1 MRKYWLKRAVGV
13 ISALAMTSMSVM
25 GVMAGTGDIIDTGR
39 KGTLTIHKYDL
50 TAAQSQGV
58 NVDQFTAD
66 GEKDDAAE
74 AALAKYALGG
84 IEFTYLKVADI
95 NTYTNAGNVQLL
107 YNLNDDLATLLG
119 VPASNLEVIGADGTK
134 QYTSDAINEAL
145 KNALID
151 NTTTKNSLEDYVN
164 ARGGVAMD
172 ETSDVGVSTAT
183 GLDLGLYLVVETR
196 VPEEVHTT
204 TDPFFVSLPMTDATG
219 DYWNYDVV
227 VYPKNQTNNPTINK
241 LVKEPTENVFK
252 DVVTAS
258 EGDILD
264 FRLVTKLPKIT
275 SKATYLT
282 KYEFVDT
289 LSKGMTYDKD
299 NVTVSIYDAKSDAEN
314 GTGTAVATWSARDA
328 KFSTNFDD
336 TANKMTVSMGSD
348 GLKDINPAYTEKY
361 LVVSYRASIHSDST
375 VLLGDKG
382 NDNDVTLEYRRT
394 NEDKWNI
401 IKDKARVYTYGINL
415 KKEFSVAGGDFTKV
429 EFKLQNRSD
438 GYYVTATG
446 DAGKY
451 YVTGDV
457 NKTTEAEGT
466 VFKPDATGAL
476 VINGLEADEYVLT
489 EIHTS
494 DGYSLLKA
502 PINIKI
508 TSTEDTITASVATV
522 TGVTNPNE
530 DIIVTAG
537 RRASATVDE
546 SATNMSADNASTN
559 ARVDMKVTNTKSF
572 TLPQTGGL
580 GTILFT
586 LAGACVV
593 ICGVLIITKKGK
605 KEVK

>member
-1 MRKYWLKRAVGV
+1 
-13 ISALAMTSMSVM
+13 MS
-25 GVMAGTGDIIDTGR
+25 
-39 KGTLTIHKYDL
+39 
-50 TAAQSQGV
+50 
-58 NVDQFTAD
+58 
-66 GEKDDAAE
+66 E
-74 AALAKYALGG
+74 
-84 IEFTYLKVADI
+84 
-95 NTYTNAGNVQLL
+95 
-107 YNLNDDLATLLG
+107 
-119 VPASNLEVIGADGTK
+119 
-134 QYTSDAINEAL
+134 TSDA
-145 KNALID
+145 
-151 NTTTKNSLEDYVN
+151 
-164 ARGGVAMD
+164 
-172 ETSDVGVSTAT
+172 GVSTAT

-241 LVKEPTENVFK
+241 LVKEPTEGVFK

-258 EGDILD
+258 EGDVLD

-299 NVTVSIYDAKSDAEN
+299 SVTVSIYDAKSDAEN

-328 KFSTNFDD
+328 KFSANFDD
-336 TANKMTVSMGSD
+336 TANKMTVSMGGD
-348 GLKDINPAYTEKY
+348 GLKAINPAYTEKY
-361 LVVSYRASIHSDST
+361 LVVSYQASIHSDST

-415 KKEFSVAGGDFTKV
+415 KKEFSVAGGDPTKV

-502 PINIKI
+502 PITIKI
-508 TSTEDTITASVATV
+508 TSTEDTITPSVATV